1 MNITTAVMPSLGT
14 PFTMSGGA
22 ATATPEARISPTSVN
37 GDPGPGALGGG
48 AAGGLFK
55 NLEAFAGQVQYT
67 PPKLSARQE
76 GKMARRDAT
85 RLARHAER
93 TSEHIRG
100 GLDRKA
106 DMVVGP
112 ALRVHAQ
119 PDWHLLGL
127 IKDGVDDDEG
137 WKTKKPFAKACERV
151 FRDWADDDRL
161 LQDAEGHYNFGG
173 MMWMAFRNLV
183 GPDGECAGI
192 IHYDEARKAKY
203 GARYATYVT
212 ILDPDRIETP
222 PDQVGKTYATDGYDV
237 FEGKKLDRDGRMIGF
252 WVANKHPSEGL
263 LTVDDAQYTFV
274 PRETRWGRAIG
285 FHFFQ
290 KTRGGQMR
298 GITKLVT
305 VLRKTGMIDTFDDAN
320 VGAAIV
326 NQVLANY
333 IETSNSADTV
343 AENIAPAG
351 AVTDDFLKRKV
362 PYYEKAKI
370 RIGGARIPVMPPGDK
385 IVMSAVNRA
394 TGDPTAFRNNFLREF
409 ASALG
414 ISFEQL
420 SMNFSD
426 ANYSAARAALL
437 EVWRSVLTLRKFFT
451 AHVAKLIYSAV
462 VEEGIATGKIPLPPG
477 APPFQENRGAY
488 TACMW
493 TGPGMGWIDP
503 QKEANALKTML
514 EIKMKSRTE
523 SRGEMDGGDIE
534 ETFDDIEEER
544 AMAEDRGFTLDPLAP
559 GTAVADDP
567 QGQTDDGG
575 GTSADKKKPID
586 ATQKDGDG
594 DGVTDEGDD

>member
-1 MNITTAVMPSLGT
+1 MNITSPMQGNAFTATV
-14 PFTMSGGA
+14 GA
-22 ATATPEARISPTSVN
+22 AGQPADAMISPTSLTPER
-37 GDPGPGALGGG
+37 GMSPFAPGG
-48 AAGGLFK
+48 AEGLFK
-55 NLEAFAGQVQYT
+55 NLSTFPGQVQYT
-67 PPKLSARQE
+67 PPKMSARQE
-76 GKMARRDAT
+76 GKIARRDAV
-85 RLARHAER
+85 RAARHAER

-112 ALRVHAQ
+112 SLRVHAR
-119 PDWHLLGL
+119 PDWDLLGL
-127 IKDGVDDDEG
+127 NDGRDG
-137 WKTKKPFAKACERV
+137 WKTKKPFAKACERQ

-173 MMWMAFRNLV
+173 MMWLAFRNLV

-192 IHYDEARKAKY
+192 IHYDEDRQREY
-203 GARYATYVT
+203 GARWATFVT

-222 PDQVGKTYATDGYDV
+222 PDQIGKDDV
-237 FEGKKLDRDGRMIGF
+237 YEGKKLDKHGRMVGF
-252 WVANKHPSEGL
+252 WVSKKHPSEGM
-263 LTVDDAQYTFV
+263 TSTDDIGFTYV
-274 PRETRWGRAIG
+274 PRETKWGRAIG

-298 GITKLVT
+298 GVTKLT
-305 VLRKTGMIDTFDDAN
+305 TILRKTGMIDTFDDAN

-333 IETSNSADTV
+333 IETAASADTV
-343 AENIAPAG
+343 AESLAPAARANETAFPFDAKLG
-351 AVTDDFLKRKV
+351 
-362 PYYEKAKI
+362 YYEKAKI
-370 RIGGARIPVMPPGDK
+370 RIGGTRIPVMPPGDK

-394 TGDPTAFRNNFLREF
+394 LGDPTAFRNNFLREF
-409 ASALG
+409 ASAIG

-420 SMNFSD
+420 SQNFSD

-451 AHVAKLIYSAV
+451 AHVAKLIYAAV
-462 VEEGIATGKIPLPPG
+462 IEEAIYKGRIQLPPG

-488 TACMW
+488 TACVW

-523 SRGEMDGGDIE
+523 ARGEMDGGDIE

-544 AMAEDRGFTLDPLAP
+544 RMAQERDFSLDPLAP
-559 GTAVADDP
+559 GTP
-567 QGQTDDGG
+567 EEETGGEDGEDEG
-575 GTSADKKKPID
+575 SSSAKKAGKGP
-586 ATQKDGDG
+586 KDGDG
-594 DGVTDEGDD
+594 DGEVEEEE